1 MERLEKYQY
10 LGLMWSGTKA
20 GMFTCLNTPT
30 GHATAVKQAI
40 VVHVVTHTS
49 TYMEPHI
56 PNIKNIGAVLDI
68 YPEENNLK
76 ALTHQ
81 RHGNDPW
88 TRVVDGST
96 PITNRDWNSCFLNNE
111 ENKSCSLSAAHIFP
125 RLAWAECSYWVS
137 ASRPNNVTSQDL
149 SIATIHRRI
158 PVHDT

>member
-88 TRVVDGST
+88 TRVGDGST
-96 PITNRDWNSCFLNNE
+96 PITNCDWNSRFLNNE
-111 ENKSCSLSAAHIFP
+111 ENKKLFSFSSTHISKAGVG
-125 RLAWAECSYWVS
+125 RMQL
-137 ASRPNNVTSQDL
+137 L
-149 SIATIHRRI
+149 SIHFETKQCDLTRPQHSN
-158 PVHDT
+158 HS

>member
-1 MERLEKYQY
+1 MI
-10 LGLMWSGTKA
+10 GTIPVCRIGAIWNK
-20 GMFTCLNTPT
+20 GRHVYVFQCPT
-30 GHATAVKQAI
+30 DHATAVTQVTI

-49 TYMEPHI
+49 TYMVPHI

-88 TRVVDGST
+88 TRVGDGSI

-111 ENKSCSLSAAHIFP
+111 ENKKLFSFSSTHISKAGVG
-125 RLAWAECSYWVS
+125 RMQL
-137 ASRPNNVTSQDL
+137 L
-149 SIATIHRRI
+149 SIHFETKQCDLTRPQHCN
-158 PVHDT
+158 HS